1 MESPVKMQKVSTE
14 ENKENI
20 EALYESDEVAVP
32 IKGIPELPDEPE
44 QLAAPSTA
52 VTIKEDEETEPILQE
67 NPQRFVLFPI
77 KYHEVWILFTL
88 RASTR
93 KVDRQN
99 ALLIHTIDMANVQES
114 RSVILDRRRN
124 RLIERSTRLEQATQ

>member
-1 MESPVKMQKVSTE
+1 MESPVKMQKLSTE

-20 EALYESDEVAVP
+20 EALYEADEVAVP
-32 IKGIPELPDEPE
+32 IKGIPELPDEPK
-44 QLAAPSTA
+44 QLAAPSDA

-77 KYHEVWILFTL
+77 KYHEVRILFTR

-93 KVDRQN
+93 KVECSN
-99 ALLIHTIDMANVQES
+99 SLLTQTIDMANVQEGGS
-114 RSVILDRRRN
+114 LILDRRRN
-124 RLIERSTRLEQATQ
+124 